1 MPGIPFFQLLPGG
14 RVRATAVDRPFV
26 QFRKAA
32 TIMREGLRFECGAM
46 ADGGVRMMIVDRN
59 NDRRKA
65 KVLAEEIALVQMPFS
80 TIAAVD
86 RLIDGFFAK
95 LAQPLEALN

>member
-1 MPGIPFFQLLPGG
+1 MPDIPFFQILPGG

-32 TIMREGLRFECGAM
+32 TIMREGLRFECAVE
-46 ADGGVRMMIVDRN
+46 DGVGVRMMIVDRN
-59 NDRRKA
+59 TDRRRRR
-65 KVLAEEIALVQMPFS
+65 VVAEEIALLGIGS
-80 TIAAVD
+80 SSIAAVD
-86 RLIDGFFAK
+86 RLIDGFFGK